1 MAVNLINKLRN
12 ELTDDVIGRI
22 ATFLGETPVNT
33 QSAIGYAVPATVGM
47 LAQRAQTAQGAADV
61 FGMLQRGGFDGSSES
76 LGSLFRTGTPAPDR
90 IKNGA
95 SLASSIFGTRQTGL
109 IDLIA
114 SRTGVGP
121 QSATSLLGLIAPFVM
136 NMIGREASAAGG
148 LNAPSI
154 ARLLGDQLGFVR
166 TLAPAGLASLLGIRG
181 PEEPEPVYETV
192 HEPARSYAPITEP
205 ARAYD
210 RGGGLGW
217 LKWAIPLLLLGLVV
231 WGLSAMRHR
240 EPAREADAARGSVPV
255 GTAGRPVVLVRER
268 LSCGQDLEVAPDGVE
283 KKLIAFID
291 DTSRPADRETWF
303 TFDRLEFESN
313 APNLTPGS
321 EAQIRN
327 IAAILRC
334 YPNVNMKFGGYTD
347 NTGDRAANQQLSQA
361 RAEDARQ
368 AVISQGIDQSRVEA
382 EGYGPDHPVA
392 SNDTD
397 EGRQQ
402 NRRIDVRVTKK

>member
-255 GTAGRPVVLVRER
+255 GT
-268 LSCGQDLEVAPDGVE
+268 
-283 KKLIAFID
+283 
-291 DTSRPADRETWF
+291 
-303 TFDRLEFESN
+303 
-313 APNLTPGS
+313 
-321 EAQIRN
+321 
-327 IAAILRC
+327 
-334 YPNVNMKFGGYTD
+334 
-347 NTGDRAANQQLSQA
+347 
-361 RAEDARQ
+361 
-368 AVISQGIDQSRVEA
+368 
-382 EGYGPDHPVA
+382 
-392 SNDTD
+392 
-397 EGRQQ
+397 
-402 NRRIDVRVTKK
+402 